1 MLYLPIT
8 KSWIISR
15 SARAIYQT
23 CAVLACTLFGALIAI
38 LLAMG
43 FSGVN
48 SLSAFPLAL
57 SVARAI
63 ILPGVLGSATLSIA
77 MWYFWFNFDKSSWA
91 SKAFWF
97 LPLYLLLPIGPA
109 LYCFFVYLRNADVA
123 SVVARLPDRHVR
135 PMREQQF

>member
-1 MLYLPIT
+1 M
-8 KSWIISR
+8 
-15 SARAIYQT
+15 
-23 CAVLACTLFGALIAI
+23 LFGALIAI

-57 SVARAI
+57 SIARVV
-63 ILPGVLGSATLSIA
+63 LFPGVFGSATLSIG

-109 LYCFFVYLRNADVA
+109 LYCFFVYLRNADVV
-123 SVVARLPDRHVR
+123 SLVARLPDRNVR
-135 PMREQQF
+135 PMREPQF